1 MSYKLLPKEH
11 PPKNVDV
18 SSPPTR
24 FQQRNVVSLAMMY
37 VVVLLLAL
45 LPIQSWAGSY
55 FGNTSIHSIAW
66 QPTVEKPHMQ
76 INLCIYDATKNSNSF
91 FLHDATEGSNKG
103 PAIYIDGQYIGSPDW
118 ELAWPG
124 NSNTGD
130 DDALENQRGNNGWW
144 GSTYSRTIDGVTY
157 TVRFWDPGKNGNK
170 YYVTMFVFIDN
181 FRVDETHTVKIR
193 GKWKVNNNGSSWQE
207 CSWTSTPITNPFK
220 EETLSTAYTD
230 YSHAVLNGELN
241 SSYANYV
248 SVSGEYPGSYFDGK
262 TQYVAPEDFGGS
274 KLYEKGTT
282 TIDNLPYN
290 LDSSYP
296 DYGPHKV
303 YVQHHIPYAA
313 ADGFPE
319 RRVWSGTTI
328 DLPDYIRAEQITA
341 TPDMWKKQVTL
352 TWKTAREIEEETA
365 KKTGNDDEI
374 YKNESTL
381 GTWSIYRYPKGD
393 PTAKV
398 LVANLP
404 NNTTRKYIADVPE
417 YDTKYVYEIE
427 FRPKNITDAEHIDRL
442 VRSIECSVD
451 RVFNIT
457 NFEVKGDKNS
467 INVSW
472 QAPEFKGSESY
483 IFKVYRTEYGDP
495 TTKYYT
501 DWEEAGSVTVSD
513 KNRTQH
519 TYVDKKS
526 LETCPIYYYKVAIT
540 MLENK
545 TFELPVEQIKGAGL
559 TGQTQITSLSATK
572 GESKFVKVS
581 WNVDQVG
588 ADETYYELMRTVK
601 GKDKWVTLYKTNGTY
616 ANYFYE
622 DNTALPGQYYDYKV
636 VWIVTCGEKEKR
648 QEITDDGFCSAM
660 GTISGRIA
668 YGTGTAVGDA
678 RVTLLRTSDD
688 DSGKSQFY
696 SLRTQG
702 AGDGVFLN
710 LDGSKLTENFV
721 NNPYTVQMLVRP
733 NDDQQGST
741 PTIFD
746 LGGKMKL
753 QLGTYDAAN
762 GFPVVLNYAGTTEN
776 TGLYLPAH
784 AFTSLTLSV
793 DATGKPT
800 VTCVSAID
808 SLTTFTSAGTYEIS
822 FDTLETT
829 GICLGGSYTST
840 SNNAF
845 SGYVD
850 EMRIF
855 SGVALQ
861 KAEILKNYN
870 HSLVGTEDGLFAY
883 WPVDEGIER
892 QTTAYDYSKTSGV
905 SNGNHG
911 RLGPSTTPSNEVLPT
926 EHQFGLFGY
935 TDSQGNY
942 VVRGVPFSGEGTN
955 YMVVPTLGIHEFSPQ
970 YSSRYVSASSL
981 VHSGVDFE
989 DVSSFPVSGYVL
1001 YEGTDYP
1008 VEGCNFYVDGNI
1020 CSKDGEIITSAE
1032 DGSYIISVPIGDHFI
1047 EVKKNGHVF
1056 ASNGRYPADP
1066 NETGERLTFIK
1077 AVKNL
1082 EFVDQTLVNFSGRV
1096 VGGSTEGNKPLGFGQ
1111 SVNNIGIT
1119 ELVLTPNV
1127 DRYRLN
1133 VVKEV
1138 SGTTY
1143 SYETNPNPV
1152 EVRSATSTINSR
1164 SWRGA
1169 NDLSKK
1175 IFICTD
1181 SLTGEFS
1188 AMVPP
1193 LNYKVESM
1201 TVRATGNS
1209 VGDAT
1214 TVDLSNPQ
1222 MEYTDSLATDD
1233 GNIMTYTYNYGMKK
1247 TYHSEPSFVVTQAD
1261 NADGAF
1267 GLSEYQIEDANG
1279 KLDINDIYTVEDDGS
1294 ISYKYGGAVF
1304 ESLGSYVFKIEA
1316 FEEYVNEDVKG
1327 SPVSYHVPL
1336 EGLEVTVSNE
1346 LSSEQSVYTDENTA
1360 GKPAGSLAEMTNNT
1374 ITLDSLGKATYVWK
1388 AGLPNI
1394 TAPYSRTIS
1403 MFYDIE
1409 GRTYNWSG
1417 NGMSGIILGSLPTGS
1432 NFVTSGPDIVDMI
1445 LRDPPGTGSS
1455 AEWTSGTVYSRA
1467 ESTGGVW
1474 SSESELITTTKLGID
1489 CTTVEGF
1496 GVAIINEL
1504 KSTNDLTVGLNE
1516 NIQGEKANTWSKATT
1531 VTRAISTSSAPEYV
1545 GANGDVFVGS
1555 STNLVYGK
1563 ARDVNFRRKGTG
1575 NEVELGLKD
1584 IMTTGLSF
1592 TTAFNYTANYIENV
1606 LIPNLRS
1613 IRNGLLQTVSNI
1625 SGYKNTTGRPVYLTT
1640 LSPDDERFGSDNY
1653 DKSVWGSKA
1662 TPTPM
1667 PEGPSYTMVVPND
1680 KETFADSVAWCN
1692 TQIANWEKY
1701 LAQNEQEKVRAYEDR
1716 QEYLKQN
1723 LSFDSGSS
1731 ITLTEETEE
1740 SYGST
1745 YDISTVLCL
1754 KAGITWGVNWNS
1766 TGVIW
1771 DLHTQTGGG
1780 AHHSSEESQTQLASF
1795 SYTLAEEGDDDALTV
1810 DVYNYGAYSPIFR
1823 TRGGQTSGPYEGE
1836 VKTKYYRP
1844 GTTIMEATMQIE
1856 VPQITVDVPVVSNV
1870 PTGQAANYTLRL
1882 TNASE
1887 IDEDVYYKLLVI
1899 DESNPDGAKITIDGQ
1914 PLTENRIIKIPAGE
1928 TITKALQLTQTN
1940 LGVLEYDNIGIVLA
1954 SQSQYDP
1961 TSTWEQIADTVYISA
1976 QFIPSSSA
1984 VTMKLDH
1991 TTLNTMLGKE
2001 PVLNVSFSQFD
2012 RNYYNL
2018 KAFRLQYC
2026 KQGDLDW
2033 TTFHEYVLSSK
2044 DKTQNNEYLPS
2055 TATVNYR
2062 FPMKEYSDA
2071 VYRFRVLSVAT
2082 YGNEEVYNQSEEIT
2096 VVKDMSRPQPLG
2108 LPQPSDGVLSAGDDI
2123 SILFNED
2130 IQKGMLTNTANF
2142 RVTGVLNGA
2151 TVQHDVALD
2160 MATDE
2165 SSATTEA
2172 DIVLSNRDFSIDAWI
2187 NVGTKG
2193 SIVSH
2198 GNGATRFDIGT
2209 DAQGRLTIG
2218 IGDNTYTSTNAM
2230 PRNKWIYLTLNYK
2243 AGAQPLLNAAYAEDS
2258 KTVTLFND
2266 KAVAAYVGQG
2276 KLQIG
2281 SSDVT
2286 GAIHELTLWDE
2297 AHDLTTAL
2305 LNKSKSKK
2313 PSTPHLIGYW
2323 KMNEGEGTVI
2333 TDYARNRHMKMTA
2346 ESWKLD
2352 NENKAVTLDGTSH
2365 LDIVTT
2371 SISPLTSDNC
2381 AIELW
2386 MRAGK
2391 QDGEAEIFHI
2401 GEIELWLD
2409 AAGNLQLTSLGSD
2422 YAAGQTSLLDNA
2434 WHHIALNILRTGH
2447 VSVYVDGKR
2456 TLSTSASNVGQT
2468 AADRLIIGGRR
2479 KKGTT
2484 TSYTFDRFL
2493 KGSVDDVRLWNA
2505 TLTAD
2510 LLKERRK
2517 ARLTGEED
2525 GLVAYYPFETKRL
2538 NNENQVVT
2546 EGSAKDLVS
2555 NNVAYCESGN
2565 GFKYTDESP
2574 ALRAARTETNVGFS
2588 FTASDDK
2595 VVLNITESA
2604 ADIEGCTLHFT
2615 AKEIL
2620 DLNGNQSL
2628 PVIWTAYVNCN
2639 GLTWDTPNVT
2649 VNKHVG
2655 EAEYVEASFTNN
2667 SGSQQIWTLSGLPTW
2682 LTASVEEGAAEPLTT
2697 TTIRF
2702 DISEGVAIGTY
2713 EETVYLTGNDDISSP
2728 LTIKLVVT
2736 GDVPAWDVN
2745 PADYEETMNLVGTL
2759 SFIGQPTNDTQDMVA
2774 AFIDGECRGVAS
2786 PVYNERY
2793 DNYFIQLDIYGN
2805 DEDAGKSVVF
2815 YAYDNSTGT
2824 KYPQLSTSQVVTFRD
2839 NHVYGTFDAPVALN
2853 AVDLIEQTRD
2863 LVQGWNWISFYV
2875 HADAMNVEQV
2885 FSPVAGNTD
2894 VVKSQSEFGTFENGQ
2909 FYGKTFDVDNRSM
2922 YRVHMTAPQTLNVI
2936 GKRLT
2941 TDQRRIVLQPGWNW
2955 IAYNA
2960 MQTASV
2966 SDALAGMN
2974 PQDGDIIKGQRGFA
2988 MYNGYGWNGSLKALT
3003 PGQGYMIQSAATS
3016 DRTFEYPTAA
3026 ATSRSAVAP
3035 LTTTYES
3042 NVFHP
3047 IDYHQYPGNMCI
3059 VASITWDG
3067 IPAVGSEVAVFD
3079 DTDCRTVEVADEE
3092 GFAYFTVPGEE
3103 KQTLFFKMERD
3114 GVIYVSDVTVNYEE
3128 DALIG
3133 THSSPLVVAFETT
3146 SIDNIYVDGEDCETQ
3161 WFTSDGVCLP
3171 SKPTQLGVYLCRT
3184 FNKKTQTATTRKVVI
3199 RN

>member
-1 MSYKLLPKEH
+1 MKHFFHANACSPP
-11 PPKNVDV
+11 PPK
-18 SSPPTR
+18 PTR
-24 FQQRNVVSLAMMY
+24 AGGACLR
-37 VVVLLLAL
+37 LLLAL
-45 LPIQSWAGSY
+45 LLALVPGMSWAGSY

-193 GKWKVNNNGSSWQE
+193 GKWKINNNGSSWQE
-207 CSWTSTPITNPFK
+207 CSWTSTAISNPFK
-220 EETLSTAYTD
+220 ENTLAVNYTD
-230 YSHAVLNGELN
+230 YNHANLTGSLNGT
-241 SSYANYV
+241 YANNV
-248 SVSGEYPGSYFDGK
+248 SVSRDYLGTYVNGK
-262 TQYVAPEDFGGS
+262 TQYLAPEEFTTSTGAS
-274 KLYEKGTT
+274 KGYEKGTT
-282 TIDNLPYN
+282 KIGDLPFYIN
-290 LDSSYP
+290 SSYP

-319 RRVWSGTTI
+319 RRVWSSTTI
-328 DLPDYIRAEQITA
+328 DIPDFTRAKNITA
-341 TPDMWKKQVTL
+341 TPDKWKKQITL
-352 TWKTAREIEEETA
+352 NWEAESS
-365 KKTGNDDEI
+365 
-374 YKNESTL
+374 KNEFTT
-381 GTWSIYRYPKGD
+381 GTWSIYRYPAD
-393 PTAKV
+393 NPTAKV
-398 LVANLP
+398 LVADKLLY
-404 NNTTRKYIADVPE
+404 TTRKYVADVPD
-417 YDTKYVYEIE
+417 YDTKYVFEIE
-427 FRPKNITDAEHIDRL
+427 FRPKNIPDAERIQRL
-442 VRSIECSVD
+442 VRSDTCSVD
-451 RVFNIT
+451 REFSIKVDSISGGESSIRLSWQTETFNGTLPLTFSILRQST
-457 NFEVKGDKNS
+457 ESDEWEEIGTKSLNNKKEVKFTYTDSKNLSVCDGYCYKIQATLLEGYLATSDTTKFVQLDGQSKVIGVSTSKGDFQGMVKVTWEAKQVDS
-467 INVSW
+467 QPTKYELLRRV
-472 QAPEFKGSESY
+472 KGS
-483 IFKVYRTEYGDP
+483 TA
-495 TTKYYT
+495 
-501 DWEEAGSVTVSD
+501 WA
-513 KNRTQH
+513 
-519 TYVDKKS
+519 S
-526 LETCPIYYYKVAIT
+526 LYKVS
-540 MLENK
+540 
-545 TFELPVEQIKGAGL
+545 G
-559 TGQTQITSLSATK
+559 TS
-572 GESKFVKVS
+572 
-581 WNVDQVG
+581 
-588 ADETYYELMRTVK
+588 TYYS
-601 GKDKWVTLYKTNGTY
+601 
-616 ANYFYE
+616 YE
-622 DNTALPGQYYDYKV
+622 DNTAQPGLYYDYKV
-636 VWIVTCGEKEKR
+636 ISTTACGETET
-648 QEITDDGFCSAM
+648 QLFESDEGFCRST
-660 GTISGRIA
+660 GIVSGRIT
-668 YGTGTAVGDA
+668 YGTGTAVMDA
-678 RVTLLRTSDD
+678 RVSLVKNSENAGDAA
-688 DSGKSQFY
+688 QFY
-696 SLRTQG
+696 AVSTQE
-702 AGDGVFLN
+702 AGDGLFLD
-710 LDGSKLTENFV
+710 LDGKVLNEKFKDKDFS
-721 NNPYTVQMLVRP
+721 VQMFVRP
-733 NDDQQGST
+733 NDQQDGST
-741 PTIFD
+741 PVFFD
-746 LGGKMKL
+746 LGS
-753 QLGTYDAAN
+753 QLSLRLGERTDAGYELLLVQGTN
-762 GFPVVLNYAGTTEN
+762 TES
-776 TGLYLPAH
+776 TGITLPTREY
-784 AFTSLTLSV
+784 TSLTLSV
-793 DATGKPT
+793 SKGSTAQLT
-800 VTCVSAID
+800 AID
-808 SLTTFTSAGTYEIS
+808 KLDSIVVSKEIALS
-822 FDTLETT
+822 PITFDTGAKSGL
-829 GICLGGSYTST
+829 CMGGSYAFNTD
-840 SNNAF
+840 NAF

-850 EMRIF
+850 EMRVF
-855 SGVALQ
+855 CGKALTNV
-861 KAEILKNYN
+861 EILKYYN
-870 HSLVGTEDGLFAY
+870 HMLAGTEDNLFAY
-883 WPVDEGIER
+883 WPVDEGISG
-892 QTTAYDYSKTSGV
+892 QTNAYDYSKTSGV
-905 SNGNHG
+905 ANGNHARFG
-911 RLGPSTTPSNEVLPT
+911 GVKTVVTSAVVPESTQLA
-926 EHQFGLFGY
+926 LFGY
-935 TDSQGNY
+935 TDAQGNF
-942 VVRGVPFSGEGTN
+942 VIRGVPFSGDGTN
-955 YMVVPTLGIHEFSPQ
+955 YMVVPTLGVHEFSPQ

-1008 VEGCNFYVDGNI
+1008 VEGCNFYVDGSI

-1082 EFVDQTLVNFSGRV
+1082 EFVDQTLVSFSGRV

-1111 SVNNIGIT
+1111 SVNNIGVT

-1152 EVRSATSTINSR
+1152 EVRSATGTINSR

-1222 MEYTDSLATDD
+1222 MEYTDSLVTDD

-1279 KLDINDIYTVEDDGS
+1279 KLDIKDIYTVADNGTVN
-1294 ISYKYGGAVF
+1294 YKYGGAIF
-1304 ESLGSYVFKIEA
+1304 ESLNSYTFKIEA
-1316 FEEYVNEDVKG
+1316 YEEYVNHDVKG
-1327 SPVSYHVPL
+1327 SPVTYHVPL
-1336 EGLEVTVSNE
+1336 DGLEVTVSNE
-1346 LSSEQSVYTDENTA
+1346 LSSEQSVYTDGNTA
-1360 GKPAGSLAEMTNNT
+1360 GKPAGSLAEMTDNT
-1374 ITLDSLGKATYVWK
+1374 LTLDSLGKATYVWR

-1403 MFYDIE
+1403 MFYDID
-1409 GRTYNWSG
+1409 GRTYGWSG
-1417 NGMSGIILGSLPTGS
+1417 NGMSGIILGSLSTGS
-1432 NFVTSGPDIVDMI
+1432 NFVTSGPDLVDMI

-1455 AEWTSGTVYSRA
+1455 AEWTSGTIYSETR
-1467 ESTGGVW
+1467 SSGGVW
-1474 SSESELITTTKLGID
+1474 TFDTEEIGTYKIGADLQTVTGVGVSKINSLQMKNDITFGFNEVVEGESAVTWGKTTTI
-1489 CTTVEGF
+1489 
-1496 GVAIINEL
+1496 
-1504 KSTNDLTVGLNE
+1504 
-1516 NIQGEKANTWSKATT
+1516 
-1531 VTRAISTSSAPEYV
+1531 TRAISTSSAPEYV
-1545 GANGDVFVGS
+1545 GANGDVFIGS
-1555 STNLVYGK
+1555 ATNIIIGK
-1563 ARDVNFRRKGTG
+1563 ARDVNFRRKGTS
-1575 NEVELGLKD
+1575 NEVELGLED
-1584 IMTTGLSF
+1584 VMTSGLEFKTS
-1592 TTAFNYTANYIENV
+1592 FNYTASYIENV
-1606 LIPNLRS
+1606 LIPNLLS
-1613 IRNGLLQTVSNI
+1613 IRNGLLQTVDNI
-1625 SGYKNTTGRPVYLTT
+1625 SGYQNTTGRPVYLTT
-1640 LSPDDERFGSDNY
+1640 LSPDDPKFGSDNY
-1653 DKSVWGSKA
+1653 DKTVWSGLA
-1662 TPTPM
+1662 TSGPS

-1680 KETFADSVAWCN
+1680 QETFADSVAWCN

-1701 LAQNEQEKVRAYEDR
+1701 LAQNEQEKVRAYEER
-1716 QEYLKQN
+1716 EEYLKQN
-1723 LSFDSGSS
+1723 ISFDSGSS
-1731 ITLTEETEE
+1731 VTMTEATEETH
-1740 SYGST
+1740 GST
-1745 YDISTVLCL
+1745 YDVTAIVCI
-1754 KAGITWGVNWNS
+1754 KAGITLGRLYNS
-1766 TGVIW
+1766 MGAIY
-1771 DLHTQTGGG
+1771 DFHTRTGGG
-1780 AHHSSEESQTQLASF
+1780 THQSYEGETTQLASF

-1856 VPQITVDVPVVSNV
+1856 VPQITVDVPIVSNV

-1991 TTLNTMLGKE
+1991 TTLNTMLGTE

-2012 RNYYNL
+2012 RNYNNL

-2044 DKTQNNEYLPS
+2044 DKTLNNEYLPS
-2055 TATVNYR
+2055 TATVSYR

-2096 VVKDMSRPQPLG
+2096 VVKDMSRPQALG

-2130 IQKGMLTNTANF
+2130 IQKGMLTNMANF

-2151 TVQHDVALD
+2151 AVMHDVALD

-2165 SSATTEA
+2165 SAAATEA
-2172 DIVLSNRDFSIDAWI
+2172 DIVLNNHDFSIDAWI
-2187 NVGTKG
+2187 YVTSEGT
-2193 SIVSH
+2193 ILSH
-2198 GNGATRFDIGT
+2198 GDGATRLDIGT
-2209 DAQGRLTIG
+2209 DAQGHLTMG
-2218 IGDNTYTSTNAM
+2218 IGSNTYTSKNAM
-2230 PRNKWIYLTLNYK
+2230 PRNKWIYLTTSYK

-2258 KTVTLFND
+2258 KTVTLFD
-2266 KAVAAYVGQG
+2266 DQPAGAYSGQG
-2276 KLQIG
+2276 KIQIG
-2281 SSDVT
+2281 SSAK

-2297 AHDLTTAL
+2297 AHDLTMAL
-2305 LNKSKSKK
+2305 LNKSRSKK

-2323 KMNEGEGTVI
+2323 KMNEGEGTLI
-2333 TDYARNRHMKMTA
+2333 TDYARNRHMKMGA
-2346 ESWKLD
+2346 EAWRLE

-2365 LDIVTT
+2365 LDIVTA
-2371 SISPLTSDNC
+2371 SIPPLASDNC

-2386 MRAGK
+2386 MRAGT
-2391 QDGEAEIFHI
+2391 QTGEAEIFHS
-2401 GEIELWLD
+2401 GEVELWMD
-2409 AAGNLQLTSLGSD
+2409 GAGKLQLTSLGTD
-2422 YAAGQTSLLDNA
+2422 YEAGQASLLDNA

-2447 VSVYVDGKR
+2447 ASVYVDGKR
-2456 TLSTSASNVGQT
+2456 TLSTSAANVGQT
-2468 AADRLIIGGRR
+2468 ASDRLIIGARR
-2479 KKGTT
+2479 TKGTT
-2484 TSYTFDRFL
+2484 GKYTYDRLF
-2493 KGSVDDVRLWNA
+2493 KGSIDDVRLWNA

-2546 EGSAKDLVS
+2546 EGSAKDLRS
-2555 NNVAYCESGN
+2555 NNMATCESGN

-2574 ALRAARTETNVGFS
+2574 ALRAAQTETNVGFS
-2588 FTASDDK
+2588 FTASDNK
-2595 VVLNITESA
+2595 VVINITEPA

-2615 AKEIL
+2615 AKELL

-2628 PVIWTAYVNCN
+2628 PVMWTAYVNCN
-2639 GLTWDTPNVT
+2639 DLAWANPSVS
-2649 VNKHVG
+2649 VSKEVG
-2655 EAEYVEASFTNN
+2655 AKACFEASFTNN
-2667 SGSQQIWTLSGLPTW
+2667 GGTQQVWTLSGIPTW
-2682 LTASVEEGAAEPLTT
+2682 LTASVEDGAAEPLTT
-2697 TTIRF
+2697 TTVRF
-2702 DISEGVAIGTY
+2702 DISEGMAIGTY
-2713 EETVYLTGNDDISSP
+2713 EETVYLTGNDNIPTP
-2728 LTIKLVVT
+2728 LTIRLNVT
-2736 GDVPAWDVN
+2736 GEVPEWEVN
-2745 PADYEETMNLVGTL
+2745 PADFENTMNLVGTL
-2759 SFIGQPTNDTQDMVA
+2759 SIMGQPSDDAEDLVA
-2774 AFIDGECRGVAS
+2774 AFIDGECRGVAH
-2786 PVYNERY
+2786 PVYNTRY
-2793 DNYFIQLDIYGN
+2793 DNYYVQLDIYGN
-2805 DEDAGKSVVF
+2805 DEDAGKTVVF

-2824 KYPQLSTSQVVTFRD
+2824 KYPQLNTSQTITFRD
-2839 NHVYGTFDAPVALN
+2839 NHVYGNFAAPVVLDAT
-2853 AVDLIEQTRD
+2853 DLIEQSNN
-2863 LVQGWNWISFYV
+2863 LVQGWNWISFYA
-2875 HADAMNVEQV
+2875 HADKMGAEDV
-2885 FSPVAGNTD
+2885 FSPVAAQAE
-2894 VVKSQSEFGTFENGQ
+2894 VVKSQTEFGTFENGK
-2909 FYGKTFDVDNRSM
+2909 FFGKAFDTDNRSM
-2922 YRVHMTAPQTLNVI
+2922 YKVRMAAPQTLNVI

-2941 TDQRRIVLQPGWNW
+2941 SEQRTIVLQPGWNW

-2966 SDALAGMN
+2966 GDALAGMN
-2974 PQDGDIIKGQRGFA
+2974 PQDGDVIKGQKGFA
-2988 MYNGYGWNGSLKALT
+2988 LYDGYEWNGSLKALT
-3003 PGQGYMIQSAATS
+3003 PGKGYMIQSAATGK
-3016 DRTFEYPTAA
+3016 RTFEYPTA
-3026 ATSRSAVAP
+3026 TSRYAAAP
-3035 LTTTYES
+3035 MIVDQMPG
-3042 NVFHP
+3042 VFEP
-3047 IDYHQYPGNMCI
+3047 VDYHKYPGNMCI
-3059 VASITWDG
+3059 VAAVTWEG
-3067 IPAVGSEVAVFD
+3067 EPAIGSEVGVFD
-3079 DTDCRTVEVADEE
+3079 NDECRTVEIADGE
-3092 GFAYFTVPGEE
+3092 GFAYFTVPGDET
-3103 KQTLFFKMERD
+3103 QTLFFKMVRD
-3114 GVIYVSDVTVNYEE
+3114 DVEYVSDVTVTYEE

-3133 THSSPLVVAFETT
+3133 THSAPLVVAFDDA
-3146 SIDNIYVDGEDCETQ
+3146 SYIHNIIDDADNCETK
-3161 WFTSDGVCLP
+3161 WFTVGGVGLP
-3171 SKPTQLGVYLCRT
+3171 CKPTDCGVYICRSYD
-3184 FNKKTQTATTRKVVI
+3184 KKAHTVTTRKVVI
-3199 RN
+3199 NK

>member
-1 MSYKLLPKEH
+1 MKHFFHANACSPP
-11 PPKNVDV
+11 PPK
-18 SSPPTR
+18 PIR
-24 FQQRNVVSLAMMY
+24 AGGACLR
-37 VVVLLLAL
+37 LLLAL
-45 LPIQSWAGSY
+45 LLALVPGMSWAGSY

-193 GKWKVNNNGSSWQE
+193 GKWKINNNGSSWQE
-207 CSWTSTPITNPFK
+207 CSWTSTAISNPFK
-220 EETLSTAYTD
+220 ENTLAVNYTD
-230 YSHAVLNGELN
+230 YNHANLTGSLNGT
-241 SSYANYV
+241 YANNV
-248 SVSGEYPGSYFDGK
+248 SVSRDYLGTYVNGK
-262 TQYVAPEDFGGS
+262 TQYLAPEEFTTSTGAS
-274 KLYEKGTT
+274 KGYEKGTT
-282 TIDNLPYN
+282 KIGDLPFYIN
-290 LDSSYP
+290 SSYP

-319 RRVWSGTTI
+319 RRVWSSTTI
-328 DLPDYIRAEQITA
+328 DIPDFTRAKNITA
-341 TPDMWKKQVTL
+341 TPDKWKKQITL
-352 TWKTAREIEEETA
+352 NWEAESS
-365 KKTGNDDEI
+365 
-374 YKNESTL
+374 KNEFTT
-381 GTWSIYRYPKGD
+381 GTWSIYRYPAD
-393 PTAKV
+393 NPTAKV
-398 LVANLP
+398 LVADKLLY
-404 NNTTRKYIADVPE
+404 TTRKYVADVPD
-417 YDTKYVYEIE
+417 YDTKYVFEIE
-427 FRPKNITDAEHIDRL
+427 FRPKNIPDAERIQRL
-442 VRSIECSVD
+442 VRSDTCSVD
-451 RVFNIT
+451 REFSIKVDSISGGESSIRLSWQTETFNGTLPLTFSILRQST
-457 NFEVKGDKNS
+457 ESDEWEEIGTKSLNNKKEVKFTYTDSKNLSACDGYCYKIQATLLEGYLATSDTTKFVQLDGQSKVIGVSTSKGDFQGMVKVTWEAKQVDS
-467 INVSW
+467 QPTKYELLRRV
-472 QAPEFKGSESY
+472 KGS
-483 IFKVYRTEYGDP
+483 TA
-495 TTKYYT
+495 
-501 DWEEAGSVTVSD
+501 WA
-513 KNRTQH
+513 
-519 TYVDKKS
+519 S
-526 LETCPIYYYKVAIT
+526 LYKVS
-540 MLENK
+540 
-545 TFELPVEQIKGAGL
+545 G
-559 TGQTQITSLSATK
+559 TS
-572 GESKFVKVS
+572 
-581 WNVDQVG
+581 
-588 ADETYYELMRTVK
+588 TYYS
-601 GKDKWVTLYKTNGTY
+601 
-616 ANYFYE
+616 YE
-622 DNTALPGQYYDYKV
+622 DNTAQPGLYYDYKV
-636 VWIVTCGEKEKR
+636 ISTTACGETET
-648 QEITDDGFCSAM
+648 QLFESDEGFCRST
-660 GTISGRIA
+660 GIVSGRIT
-668 YGTGTAVGDA
+668 YGTGTAVMDA
-678 RVTLLRTSDD
+678 RVSLVKNSENAGDAA
-688 DSGKSQFY
+688 QFY
-696 SLRTQG
+696 AVSTQE
-702 AGDGVFLN
+702 AGDGLFLD
-710 LDGSKLTENFV
+710 LDGKVLNEKFKDKDFS
-721 NNPYTVQMLVRP
+721 VQMFVRP
-733 NDDQQGST
+733 NATQNASS
-741 PTIFD
+741 PIFFD
-746 LGGKMKL
+746 LGN
-753 QLGTYDAAN
+753 QLSLSLGNYNKDAVGYELLLTQGEKSEA
-762 GFPVVLNYAGTTEN
+762 
-776 TGLYLPAH
+776 TGIILPTRDY
-784 AFTSLTLSV
+784 TSLTLSV
-793 DATGKPT
+793 SKENKAVITAIDKLDSIVVSKEIALSPISFADT
-800 VTCVSAID
+800 VTS
-808 SLTTFTSAGTYEIS
+808 GIS
-822 FDTLETT
+822 M
-829 GICLGGSYTST
+829 GGSYVGGSYAL
-840 SNNAF
+840 NLNKAF
-845 SGYVD
+845 SGYID
-850 EMRIF
+850 EMRVF
-855 SGVALQ
+855 SGKALT
-861 KAEILKNYN
+861 KTEILKNYN
-870 HSLVGTEDGLFAY
+870 HMLAGTEDGLFAY
-883 WPVDEGIER
+883 WPVDEGISG
-892 QTTAYDYSKTSGV
+892 QTYAYDYSKTSGV
-905 SNGNHG
+905 ANGNHARFG
-911 RLGPSTTPSNEVLPT
+911 GVKTVVTSAVVPESTQLA
-926 EHQFGLFGY
+926 LFGY
-935 TDSQGNY
+935 TDAQGNF
-942 VVRGVPFSGEGTN
+942 VIRGVPFSGDGTN
-955 YMVVPTLGIHEFSPQ
+955 YMVVPTLGVHEFSPQ

-1008 VEGCNFYVDGNI
+1008 VEGCNFYVDGSI

-1082 EFVDQTLVNFSGRV
+1082 EFVDQTLVSFSGRV

-1111 SVNNIGIT
+1111 SVNNIGVT

-1152 EVRSATSTINSR
+1152 EVRSATGTINSR

-1222 MEYTDSLATDD
+1222 MEYTDSLVTDD

-1279 KLDINDIYTVEDDGS
+1279 KLDIKDIYTVADNGTVN
-1294 ISYKYGGAVF
+1294 YKYGGAIF
-1304 ESLGSYVFKIEA
+1304 ESLNSYTFKIEA
-1316 FEEYVNEDVKG
+1316 YEEYVNHDVKG
-1327 SPVSYHVPL
+1327 SPVTYHVPL
-1336 EGLEVTVSNE
+1336 DGLEVTVSNE
-1346 LSSEQSVYTDENTA
+1346 LSSEQSVYTDGNTA
-1360 GKPAGSLAEMTNNT
+1360 GKPAGSLAEMTDNT
-1374 ITLDSLGKATYVWK
+1374 LTLDSLGKATYVWR

-1403 MFYDIE
+1403 MFYDID
-1409 GRTYNWSG
+1409 GRTYGWSG
-1417 NGMSGIILGSLPTGS
+1417 NGMSGIILGSLSTGS
-1432 NFVTSGPDIVDMI
+1432 NFVTSGPDLVDMI

-1455 AEWTSGTVYSRA
+1455 AEWTSGTIYSETR
-1467 ESTGGVW
+1467 SSGGVW
-1474 SSESELITTTKLGID
+1474 TFDTEEIGTYKIGADLQTVTGVGVSKINSLQMKNDITFGFNEVVEGESAVTWGKTTTI
-1489 CTTVEGF
+1489 
-1496 GVAIINEL
+1496 
-1504 KSTNDLTVGLNE
+1504 
-1516 NIQGEKANTWSKATT
+1516 
-1531 VTRAISTSSAPEYV
+1531 TRAISTSSAPEYV
-1545 GANGDVFVGS
+1545 GANGDVFIGS
-1555 STNLVYGK
+1555 ATNIIIGK
-1563 ARDVNFRRKGTG
+1563 ARDVNFRRKGTS
-1575 NEVELGLKD
+1575 NEVELGLED
-1584 IMTTGLSF
+1584 VMTSGLEFKTS
-1592 TTAFNYTANYIENV
+1592 FNYTASYIENV
-1606 LIPNLRS
+1606 LIPNLLS
-1613 IRNGLLQTVSNI
+1613 IRNGLLQTVDNI
-1625 SGYKNTTGRPVYLTT
+1625 SGYQNTTGRPVYLTT
-1640 LSPDDERFGSDNY
+1640 LSPDDPKFGSDNY
-1653 DKSVWGSKA
+1653 DKTVWSGLA
-1662 TPTPM
+1662 TSGPS

-1680 KETFADSVAWCN
+1680 QETFADSVAWCN

-1701 LAQNEQEKVRAYEDR
+1701 LAQNEQEKVRAYEER
-1716 QEYLKQN
+1716 EEYLKQN
-1723 LSFDSGSS
+1723 ISFDSGSS
-1731 ITLTEETEE
+1731 VTMTEATEETH
-1740 SYGST
+1740 GST
-1745 YDISTVLCL
+1745 YDVTAIVCI
-1754 KAGITWGVNWNS
+1754 KAGITLGRLYNS
-1766 TGVIW
+1766 MGAIY
-1771 DLHTQTGGG
+1771 DFHTRTGGG
-1780 AHHSSEESQTQLASF
+1780 THQSYEGETTQLASF

-1991 TTLNTMLGKE
+1991 TTLNTMLGTE

-2012 RNYYNL
+2012 RNYNNL

-2044 DKTQNNEYLPS
+2044 DKTLNNEYLPS
-2055 TATVNYR
+2055 TATVSYR

-2130 IQKGMLTNTANF
+2130 IQKGMLTNMANF

-2151 TVQHDVALD
+2151 AVMHDVALD

-2165 SSATTEA
+2165 STAATEA
-2172 DIVLSNRDFSIDAWI
+2172 DIVLNNHDFSIDAWI
-2187 NVGTKG
+2187 YVTSEGT
-2193 SIVSH
+2193 ILSH
-2198 GNGATRFDIGT
+2198 GDGATKLDIGT
-2209 DAQGRLTIG
+2209 DAQGHLTMG
-2218 IGDNTYTSTNAM
+2218 IGSNTYTSKNAM
-2230 PRNKWIYLTLNYK
+2230 PRNKWIYLTTSYK

-2258 KTVTLFND
+2258 KTVTLFD
-2266 KAVAAYVGQG
+2266 DQPAGAYSGQG
-2276 KLQIG
+2276 KIQIG
-2281 SSDVT
+2281 SSAK

-2297 AHDLTTAL
+2297 AHDLTMAL
-2305 LNKSKSKK
+2305 LNKSRSKK

-2323 KMNEGEGTVI
+2323 KMNEGEGTLI
-2333 TDYARNRHMKMTA
+2333 TDYARNRHMKMGA
-2346 ESWKLD
+2346 EAWRLE

-2365 LDIVTT
+2365 LDIVTA
-2371 SISPLTSDNC
+2371 SIPPLASDNC

-2386 MRAGK
+2386 MRAGT
-2391 QDGEAEIFHI
+2391 QTGEAEIFHS
-2401 GEIELWLD
+2401 GEVELWMD
-2409 AAGNLQLTSLGSD
+2409 GAGKLQLTSLGTD
-2422 YAAGQTSLLDNA
+2422 YEAGQASLLDNA

-2456 TLSTSASNVGQT
+2456 TLSTSAANVGQT
-2468 AADRLIIGGRR
+2468 ASDRLIIGARR
-2479 KKGTT
+2479 TKGTT
-2484 TSYTFDRFL
+2484 GKYTYDRLF
-2493 KGSVDDVRLWNA
+2493 KGSIDDVRLWNA

-2546 EGSAKDLVS
+2546 EGSAKDLRS
-2555 NNVAYCESGN
+2555 NNMATCESGN

-2574 ALRAARTETNVGFS
+2574 ALRAAQTETNVGFS
-2588 FTASDDK
+2588 FTASDNK
-2595 VVLNITESA
+2595 VVINITEPA

-2615 AKEIL
+2615 AKELL

-2628 PVIWTAYVNCN
+2628 PVMWTAYVNCN
-2639 GLTWDTPNVT
+2639 DLAWDNPSVS
-2649 VNKHVG
+2649 VSKEVG
-2655 EAEYVEASFTNN
+2655 AKACFEASFTNN
-2667 SGSQQIWTLSGLPTW
+2667 GGTQQVWTLSGIPTW
-2682 LTASVEEGAAEPLTT
+2682 LTASVEDGAAEPLTT
-2697 TTIRF
+2697 TTVRF
-2702 DISEGVAIGTY
+2702 DISEGMAIGTY
-2713 EETVYLTGNDDISSP
+2713 EETVYLTGNDNIPTP
-2728 LTIKLVVT
+2728 LTIRLNVT
-2736 GDVPAWDVN
+2736 GEVPEWEVN
-2745 PADYEETMNLVGTL
+2745 PADFENTMNLVGTL
-2759 SFIGQPTNDTQDMVA
+2759 SIMGQPSDDAEDLVA
-2774 AFIDGECRGVAS
+2774 AFIDGECRGVAH
-2786 PVYNERY
+2786 PVYNTRY
-2793 DNYFIQLDIYGN
+2793 DNYFVQLDIYGN
-2805 DEDAGKSVVF
+2805 DEDAGKTVVF

-2824 KYPQLSTSQVVTFRD
+2824 KYPQLNTSQTITFRD
-2839 NHVYGTFDAPVALN
+2839 NHVYGNFAAPVVLDAT
-2853 AVDLIEQTRD
+2853 DLIEQSNN
-2863 LVQGWNWISFYV
+2863 LVQGWNWISFYA
-2875 HADAMNVEQV
+2875 HADKMGAEDV
-2885 FSPVAGNTD
+2885 FSPVAAQAE
-2894 VVKSQSEFGTFENGQ
+2894 VVKSQTEFGTFENGK
-2909 FYGKTFDVDNRSM
+2909 FFGKAFDTDNRSM
-2922 YRVHMTAPQTLNVI
+2922 YKVRMAAPQTLNVI

-2941 TDQRRIVLQPGWNW
+2941 SEQRTIVLQPGWNW

-2966 SDALAGMN
+2966 GDALAGMN
-2974 PQDGDIIKGQRGFA
+2974 PQDGDVIKGQKGFA
-2988 MYNGYGWNGSLKALT
+2988 LYDGYEWNGSLKALT
-3003 PGQGYMIQSAATS
+3003 PGKGYMIQSAATGK
-3016 DRTFEYPTAA
+3016 RTFEYST
-3026 ATSRSAVAP
+3026 ATSRYAAAP
-3035 LTTTYES
+3035 MIVDQMPG
-3042 NVFHP
+3042 VFEP
-3047 IDYHQYPGNMCI
+3047 VDYHKYPGNMCI
-3059 VASITWDG
+3059 VAVVTWEG
-3067 IPAVGSEVAVFD
+3067 EPAIGSEVGVFD
-3079 DTDCRTVEVADEE
+3079 NDECRTVEIADGE
-3092 GFAYFTVPGEE
+3092 GFAYFTVPGDET
-3103 KQTLFFKMERD
+3103 QTLFFKMVRD
-3114 GVIYVSDVTVNYEE
+3114 DVEYVSDVTVTYEE

-3133 THSSPLVVAFETT
+3133 THSAPLVVAFDDT
-3146 SIDNIYVDGEDCETQ
+3146 SYIYNIIDDADNCETQ
-3161 WFTSDGVCLP
+3161 WFTVGGVGLP
-3171 SKPTQLGVYLCRT
+3171 CKPTDCGVYICRSYD
-3184 FNKKTQTATTRKVVI
+3184 KKAHTVTTRKVVI
-3199 RN
+3199 NK

>member
-1 MSYKLLPKEH
+1 MKHFFHANACSPP
-11 PPKNVDV
+11 PPK
-18 SSPPTR
+18 PTR
-24 FQQRNVVSLAMMY
+24 AGGACLR
-37 VVVLLLAL
+37 LLLAL
-45 LPIQSWAGSY
+45 LLALVPGMSWAGSY

-193 GKWKVNNNGSSWQE
+193 GKWKINNNGSSWQE
-207 CSWTSTPITNPFK
+207 CSWTSTAISNPFK
-220 EETLSTAYTD
+220 ENTLAVNYTD
-230 YSHAVLNGELN
+230 YNHANLTGSLNGT
-241 SSYANYV
+241 YANNV
-248 SVSGEYPGSYFDGK
+248 SVSRDYLGTYVNGK
-262 TQYVAPEDFGGS
+262 TQYLAPEEFTTSTGAS
-274 KLYEKGTT
+274 KGYEKGTT
-282 TIDNLPYN
+282 KIGDLPFYIN
-290 LDSSYP
+290 SSYP

-319 RRVWSGTTI
+319 RRVWSSTTI
-328 DLPDYIRAEQITA
+328 DIPDFTRAKNITA
-341 TPDMWKKQVTL
+341 TPDKWKKQITL
-352 TWKTAREIEEETA
+352 NWEAESS
-365 KKTGNDDEI
+365 
-374 YKNESTL
+374 KNEFTT
-381 GTWSIYRYPKGD
+381 GTWSIYRYPAD
-393 PTAKV
+393 NPTAKV
-398 LVANLP
+398 LVADKLLY
-404 NNTTRKYIADVPE
+404 TTRKYVADVPD
-417 YDTKYVYEIE
+417 YDTKYVFEIE
-427 FRPKNITDAEHIDRL
+427 FRPKNIPDAERIQRL
-442 VRSIECSVD
+442 VRSDTCSVD
-451 RVFNIT
+451 REFSIKVDSISGGESSIRLSWQTETFNGTLPLTFSILRQST
-457 NFEVKGDKNS
+457 ESDEWEEIGTKSLNNKKEVKFTYTDSKNLSVCDGYCYKIQATLLEGYLATSDTTKFVQLDGQSKVIGVSTSKGDFQGMVKVTWEAKQVDS
-467 INVSW
+467 QPTKYELLRRV
-472 QAPEFKGSESY
+472 KGS
-483 IFKVYRTEYGDP
+483 TA
-495 TTKYYT
+495 
-501 DWEEAGSVTVSD
+501 WA
-513 KNRTQH
+513 
-519 TYVDKKS
+519 S
-526 LETCPIYYYKVAIT
+526 LYKVS
-540 MLENK
+540 
-545 TFELPVEQIKGAGL
+545 G
-559 TGQTQITSLSATK
+559 TS
-572 GESKFVKVS
+572 
-581 WNVDQVG
+581 
-588 ADETYYELMRTVK
+588 TYYS
-601 GKDKWVTLYKTNGTY
+601 
-616 ANYFYE
+616 YE
-622 DNTALPGQYYDYKV
+622 DNTAQPGLYYDYKV
-636 VWIVTCGEKEKR
+636 ISTTACGETET
-648 QEITDDGFCSAM
+648 QLFESDEGFCRST
-660 GTISGRIA
+660 GIVSGRIT
-668 YGTGTAVGDA
+668 YGTGTAVMDA
-678 RVTLLRTSDD
+678 RVSLVKNSENAGDAA
-688 DSGKSQFY
+688 QFY
-696 SLRTQG
+696 AVSTQE
-702 AGDGVFLN
+702 AGDGLFLD
-710 LDGSKLTENFV
+710 LDGKVLNEKFKDKDFS
-721 NNPYTVQMLVRP
+721 VQMFVRP
-733 NDDQQGST
+733 NDQQDGST
-741 PTIFD
+741 PVFFD
-746 LGGKMKL
+746 LGS
-753 QLGTYDAAN
+753 QLSLRLGERTDAGYELLLVQGTN
-762 GFPVVLNYAGTTEN
+762 TES
-776 TGLYLPAH
+776 TGITLPTREY
-784 AFTSLTLSV
+784 TSLTLSV
-793 DATGKPT
+793 SKGSTAQLT
-800 VTCVSAID
+800 AID
-808 SLTTFTSAGTYEIS
+808 KLDSIVVSKEIALS
-822 FDTLETT
+822 PITFDTGAKSGL
-829 GICLGGSYTST
+829 CMGGSYAFNTD
-840 SNNAF
+840 NAF

-850 EMRIF
+850 EMRVF
-855 SGVALQ
+855 CGKALTNV
-861 KAEILKNYN
+861 EILKYYN
-870 HSLVGTEDGLFAY
+870 HMLAGTEDNLFAY
-883 WPVDEGIER
+883 WPVDEGISG
-892 QTTAYDYSKTSGV
+892 QTNAYDYSKTSGV
-905 SNGNHG
+905 ANGNHARFG
-911 RLGPSTTPSNEVLPT
+911 GVKTVVTSAVVPESTQLA
-926 EHQFGLFGY
+926 LFGY
-935 TDSQGNY
+935 TDAQGNF
-942 VVRGVPFSGEGTN
+942 VIRGVPFSGDGTN
-955 YMVVPTLGIHEFSPQ
+955 YMVVPTLGVHEFSPQ

-1008 VEGCNFYVDGNI
+1008 VEGCNFYVDGSI

-1082 EFVDQTLVNFSGRV
+1082 EFVDQTLVSFSGRV

-1111 SVNNIGIT
+1111 SVNNIGVT

-1152 EVRSATSTINSR
+1152 EVRSATGTINSR

-1222 MEYTDSLATDD
+1222 MEYTDSLVTDD

-1279 KLDINDIYTVEDDGS
+1279 KLDIKDIYTVADNGTVN
-1294 ISYKYGGAVF
+1294 YKYGGAIF
-1304 ESLGSYVFKIEA
+1304 ESLNSYTFKIEA
-1316 FEEYVNEDVKG
+1316 YEEYVNHDVKG
-1327 SPVSYHVPL
+1327 SPVTYHVPL
-1336 EGLEVTVSNE
+1336 DGLEVTVSNE
-1346 LSSEQSVYTDENTA
+1346 LSSEQSVYTDGNTA
-1360 GKPAGSLAEMTNNT
+1360 GKPAGSLAEMTDNT
-1374 ITLDSLGKATYVWK
+1374 LTLDSLGKATYVWR

-1403 MFYDIE
+1403 MFYDID
-1409 GRTYNWSG
+1409 GRTYGWSG
-1417 NGMSGIILGSLPTGS
+1417 NGMSGIILGSLSTGS
-1432 NFVTSGPDIVDMI
+1432 NFVTSGPDLVDMI

-1455 AEWTSGTVYSRA
+1455 AEWTSGTIYSETR
-1467 ESTGGVW
+1467 SSGGVW
-1474 SSESELITTTKLGID
+1474 TFDTEEIGTYKIGADLQTVTGVGVSKINSLQMKNDITFGFNEVVEGESAVTWGKTTTI
-1489 CTTVEGF
+1489 
-1496 GVAIINEL
+1496 
-1504 KSTNDLTVGLNE
+1504 
-1516 NIQGEKANTWSKATT
+1516 
-1531 VTRAISTSSAPEYV
+1531 TRAISTSSAPEYV
-1545 GANGDVFVGS
+1545 GANGDVFIGS
-1555 STNLVYGK
+1555 ATNIIIGK
-1563 ARDVNFRRKGTG
+1563 ARDVNFRRKGTS
-1575 NEVELGLKD
+1575 NEVELGLED
-1584 IMTTGLSF
+1584 VMTSGLEFKTS
-1592 TTAFNYTANYIENV
+1592 FNYTASYIENV
-1606 LIPNLRS
+1606 LIPNLLS
-1613 IRNGLLQTVSNI
+1613 IRNGLLQTVDNI
-1625 SGYKNTTGRPVYLTT
+1625 SGYQNTTGRPVYLTT
-1640 LSPDDERFGSDNY
+1640 LSPDDPKFGSDNY
-1653 DKSVWGSKA
+1653 DKTVWSGLA
-1662 TPTPM
+1662 TSGPS

-1680 KETFADSVAWCN
+1680 QETFADSVAWCN

-1701 LAQNEQEKVRAYEDR
+1701 LAQNEQEKVRAYEER
-1716 QEYLKQN
+1716 EEYLKQN
-1723 LSFDSGSS
+1723 ISFDSGSS
-1731 ITLTEETEE
+1731 VTMTEATEETH
-1740 SYGST
+1740 GST
-1745 YDISTVLCL
+1745 YDVTAIVCI
-1754 KAGITWGVNWNS
+1754 KAGITLGRLYNS
-1766 TGVIW
+1766 MGAIY
-1771 DLHTQTGGG
+1771 DFHTRTGGG
-1780 AHHSSEESQTQLASF
+1780 THQSYEGETTQLASF

-1856 VPQITVDVPVVSNV
+1856 VPQITVDVPIVSNV

-1991 TTLNTMLGKE
+1991 TTLNTMLGTE

-2012 RNYYNL
+2012 RNYNNL

-2044 DKTQNNEYLPS
+2044 DKTLNNEYLPS
-2055 TATVNYR
+2055 TATVSYR

-2130 IQKGMLTNTANF
+2130 IQKGMLTNMANF

-2151 TVQHDVALD
+2151 AVMHDVALD

-2165 SSATTEA
+2165 SAAATEA
-2172 DIVLSNRDFSIDAWI
+2172 DIVLNNHDFSIDAWI
-2187 NVGTKG
+2187 YVTSEGT
-2193 SIVSH
+2193 ILSH
-2198 GNGATRFDIGT
+2198 GDGATKLDIGT
-2209 DAQGRLTIG
+2209 DAQGHLTMG
-2218 IGDNTYTSTNAM
+2218 IGSNTYTSKNAM
-2230 PRNKWIYLTLNYK
+2230 PRNKWIYLTTSYK

-2258 KTVTLFND
+2258 KTVTLFD
-2266 KAVAAYVGQG
+2266 DQPAGAYSGQG
-2276 KLQIG
+2276 KIQIG
-2281 SSDVT
+2281 SSAK

-2297 AHDLTTAL
+2297 AHDLTMAL
-2305 LNKSKSKK
+2305 LNKSRSKK

-2323 KMNEGEGTVI
+2323 KMNEGEGTLI
-2333 TDYARNRHMKMTA
+2333 TDYARNRHMKMGA
-2346 ESWKLD
+2346 EAWRLE

-2365 LDIVTT
+2365 LDIVTA
-2371 SISPLTSDNC
+2371 SIPPLASDNC

-2386 MRAGK
+2386 MRAGT
-2391 QDGEAEIFHI
+2391 QTGEAEIFHS
-2401 GEIELWLD
+2401 GEVELWMD
-2409 AAGNLQLTSLGSD
+2409 GAGKLQLTSLGTD
-2422 YAAGQTSLLDNA
+2422 YEAGQASLLDNA

-2456 TLSTSASNVGQT
+2456 TLSTSAANVGQT
-2468 AADRLIIGGRR
+2468 ASDRLIIGARR
-2479 KKGTT
+2479 TKGTT
-2484 TSYTFDRFL
+2484 GKYTYDRLF
-2493 KGSVDDVRLWNA
+2493 KGSIDDVRLWNA

-2546 EGSAKDLVS
+2546 EGSAKDLRS
-2555 NNVAYCESGN
+2555 NNMATCESGN

-2574 ALRAARTETNVGFS
+2574 ALRAAQTETNVGFS
-2588 FTASDDK
+2588 FTASDNK
-2595 VVLNITESA
+2595 VVINITEPA

-2615 AKEIL
+2615 AKELL

-2628 PVIWTAYVNCN
+2628 PVMWTAYVNCN
-2639 GLTWDTPNVT
+2639 DLAWDNPSVS
-2649 VNKHVG
+2649 VSKEVG
-2655 EAEYVEASFTNN
+2655 AKGYFEASFTNN
-2667 SGSQQIWTLSGLPTW
+2667 GGTQQVWTLSGIPTW
-2682 LTASVEEGAAEPLTT
+2682 LTASVEDGAAEPLTT
-2697 TTIRF
+2697 TTVRF
-2702 DISEGVAIGTY
+2702 DISEGMAIGTY
-2713 EETVYLTGNDDISSP
+2713 EETVYLTGNDNIPTP
-2728 LTIKLVVT
+2728 LTIRLNVT
-2736 GDVPAWDVN
+2736 GEVPEWEVN
-2745 PADYEETMNLVGTL
+2745 PADFENTMNLVGTL
-2759 SFIGQPTNDTQDMVA
+2759 SIMGQPSDDAEDLVA
-2774 AFIDGECRGVAS
+2774 AFIDGECRGVAH
-2786 PVYNERY
+2786 PVYNTRY
-2793 DNYFIQLDIYGN
+2793 DNYFVQLDIYGN
-2805 DEDAGKSVVF
+2805 DEDAGKTVVF

-2824 KYPQLSTSQVVTFRD
+2824 KYPQLNTSQTITFRD
-2839 NHVYGTFDAPVALN
+2839 NHVYGNFAAPVVLDAT
-2853 AVDLIEQTRD
+2853 DLIEQSNN
-2863 LVQGWNWISFYV
+2863 LVQGWNWISFYA
-2875 HADAMNVEQV
+2875 HADKMGAEDV
-2885 FSPVAGNTD
+2885 FSPVAAQAE
-2894 VVKSQSEFGTFENGQ
+2894 VVKSQTEFGTFENGK
-2909 FYGKTFDVDNRSM
+2909 FFGKAFDTDNRSM
-2922 YRVHMTAPQTLNVI
+2922 YKVRMAAPQTLNVI

-2941 TDQRRIVLQPGWNW
+2941 SEQRTIVLQPGWNW

-2966 SDALAGMN
+2966 GDALAGMN
-2974 PQDGDIIKGQRGFA
+2974 PQDGDVIKGQKGFA
-2988 MYNGYGWNGSLKALT
+2988 LYDGYEWNGSLKALT
-3003 PGQGYMIQSAATS
+3003 PGKGYMIQSAATGK
-3016 DRTFEYPTAA
+3016 RTFEYST
-3026 ATSRSAVAP
+3026 ATSRYAAAP
-3035 LTTTYES
+3035 MIVDQMPG
-3042 NVFHP
+3042 VFEP
-3047 IDYHQYPGNMCI
+3047 VDYHKYPGNMCI
-3059 VASITWDG
+3059 VAAVTWEG
-3067 IPAVGSEVAVFD
+3067 EPAIGSEVGVFD
-3079 DTDCRTVEVADEE
+3079 NDECRTVEIADGE
-3092 GFAYFTVPGEE
+3092 GFAYFTVPGDET
-3103 KQTLFFKMERD
+3103 QTLFFKMVRD
-3114 GVIYVSDVTVNYEE
+3114 DVEYVSDVTVTYEE

-3133 THSSPLVVAFETT
+3133 THSAPLVVAFDDT
-3146 SIDNIYVDGEDCETQ
+3146 SYIYNIIDDADNCETQ
-3161 WFTSDGVCLP
+3161 WFTVGGVGLP
-3171 SKPTQLGVYLCRT
+3171 CKPTDCGVYICRSYD
-3184 FNKKTQTATTRKVVI
+3184 KKAHTVTTRKVVI
-3199 RN
+3199 NK

>member
-1 MSYKLLPKEH
+1 MKHFFHANACSPP
-11 PPKNVDV
+11 PPK
-18 SSPPTR
+18 PIR
-24 FQQRNVVSLAMMY
+24 AGGACLR
-37 VVVLLLAL
+37 LLLAL
-45 LPIQSWAGSY
+45 LLALVPGMSWAGSY

-193 GKWKVNNNGSSWQE
+193 GKWKINNNGSSWQE
-207 CSWTSTPITNPFK
+207 CSWTSTAISNPFK
-220 EETLSTAYTD
+220 ENTLAVNYTD
-230 YSHAVLNGELN
+230 YNHANLTGSLNGT
-241 SSYANYV
+241 YANNV
-248 SVSGEYPGSYFDGK
+248 SVSRDYLGTYVNGK
-262 TQYVAPEDFGGS
+262 TQYLAPEEFTTSTGAS
-274 KLYEKGTT
+274 KGYEKGTT
-282 TIDNLPYN
+282 KIGDLPFYIN
-290 LDSSYP
+290 SSYP

-319 RRVWSGTTI
+319 RRVWSSTTI
-328 DLPDYIRAEQITA
+328 DIPDFTRAKNITA
-341 TPDMWKKQVTL
+341 TPDKWKKQITL
-352 TWKTAREIEEETA
+352 NWEAESS
-365 KKTGNDDEI
+365 
-374 YKNESTL
+374 KNEFTT
-381 GTWSIYRYPKGD
+381 GTWSIYRYPAD
-393 PTAKV
+393 NPTAKV
-398 LVANLP
+398 LVADKLLY
-404 NNTTRKYIADVPE
+404 TTRKYVADVPD
-417 YDTKYVYEIE
+417 YDTKYVFEIE
-427 FRPKNITDAEHIDRL
+427 FRPKNIPDAERIQRL
-442 VRSIECSVD
+442 VRSDTCSVD
-451 RVFNIT
+451 REFSIKVDSISGGESSIRLSWQTETFNGTLPLTFSILRQST
-457 NFEVKGDKNS
+457 ESDEWEEIGTKSLNNKKEVKFTYTDSKNLSVCDGYCYKIQATLLEGYLATSDTTKFVQLDGQSKVIGVSTSKGDFQGMVKVTWEAKQVDS
-467 INVSW
+467 QPTKYELLRRV
-472 QAPEFKGSESY
+472 KGS
-483 IFKVYRTEYGDP
+483 TA
-495 TTKYYT
+495 
-501 DWEEAGSVTVSD
+501 WA
-513 KNRTQH
+513 
-519 TYVDKKS
+519 S
-526 LETCPIYYYKVAIT
+526 LYKVS
-540 MLENK
+540 
-545 TFELPVEQIKGAGL
+545 G
-559 TGQTQITSLSATK
+559 TS
-572 GESKFVKVS
+572 
-581 WNVDQVG
+581 
-588 ADETYYELMRTVK
+588 TYYS
-601 GKDKWVTLYKTNGTY
+601 
-616 ANYFYE
+616 YE
-622 DNTALPGQYYDYKV
+622 DNTAQPGLYYDYKV
-636 VWIVTCGEKEKR
+636 ISTTACGETET
-648 QEITDDGFCSAM
+648 QLFESDEGFCRST
-660 GTISGRIA
+660 GIVSGRIT
-668 YGTGTAVGDA
+668 YGTGTAVMDA
-678 RVTLLRTSDD
+678 RVSLVKNSENAGDAA
-688 DSGKSQFY
+688 QFY
-696 SLRTQG
+696 AVSTQE
-702 AGDGVFLN
+702 AGDGLFLD
-710 LDGSKLTENFV
+710 LDGKVLNEKFKDKDFS
-721 NNPYTVQMLVRP
+721 VQMFVRP
-733 NDDQQGST
+733 NATQNASS
-741 PTIFD
+741 PIFFD
-746 LGGKMKL
+746 LGN
-753 QLGTYDAAN
+753 QLSLSLGNYNKDAVGYELLLTQGEKSEA
-762 GFPVVLNYAGTTEN
+762 
-776 TGLYLPAH
+776 TGIILPTRDY
-784 AFTSLTLSV
+784 TSLTLSV
-793 DATGKPT
+793 SKENKAVITAIDKLDSIVVSKEIALSPISFADT
-800 VTCVSAID
+800 VTS
-808 SLTTFTSAGTYEIS
+808 GIS
-822 FDTLETT
+822 M
-829 GICLGGSYTST
+829 GGSYVGGSYAL
-840 SNNAF
+840 NLNKAF
-845 SGYVD
+845 SGYID
-850 EMRIF
+850 EMRVF
-855 SGVALQ
+855 SGKALT
-861 KAEILKNYN
+861 KTEILKNYN
-870 HSLVGTEDGLFAY
+870 HMLAGTEDGLFAY
-883 WPVDEGIER
+883 WPVDEGISG
-892 QTTAYDYSKTSGV
+892 QTYAYDYSKTSGV
-905 SNGNHG
+905 ANGNHARFG
-911 RLGPSTTPSNEVLPT
+911 GVKTVVTSAVVPESTQLA
-926 EHQFGLFGY
+926 LFGY
-935 TDSQGNY
+935 TDAQGNF
-942 VVRGVPFSGEGTN
+942 VIRGVPFSGDGTN
-955 YMVVPTLGIHEFSPQ
+955 YMVVPTLGVHEFSPQ

-1008 VEGCNFYVDGNI
+1008 VEGCNFYVDGSI

-1082 EFVDQTLVNFSGRV
+1082 EFVDQTLVSFSGRV

-1111 SVNNIGIT
+1111 SVNNIGVT

-1152 EVRSATSTINSR
+1152 EVRSATGTINSR

-1222 MEYTDSLATDD
+1222 MEYTDSLVTDD

-1279 KLDINDIYTVEDDGS
+1279 KLDIKDIYTVADNGTVN
-1294 ISYKYGGAVF
+1294 YKYGGAIF
-1304 ESLGSYVFKIEA
+1304 ESLNSYTFKIEA
-1316 FEEYVNEDVKG
+1316 YEEYVNHDVKG
-1327 SPVSYHVPL
+1327 SPVTYHVPL
-1336 EGLEVTVSNE
+1336 DGLEVTVSNE
-1346 LSSEQSVYTDENTA
+1346 LSSEQSVYTDGNTA
-1360 GKPAGSLAEMTNNT
+1360 GKPAGSLAEMTDNT
-1374 ITLDSLGKATYVWK
+1374 LTLDSLGKATYVWR

-1403 MFYDIE
+1403 MFYDID
-1409 GRTYNWSG
+1409 GRTYGWSG
-1417 NGMSGIILGSLPTGS
+1417 NGMSGIILGSLSTGS
-1432 NFVTSGPDIVDMI
+1432 NFVTSGPDLVDMI

-1455 AEWTSGTVYSRA
+1455 AEWTSGTIYSETR
-1467 ESTGGVW
+1467 SSGGVW
-1474 SSESELITTTKLGID
+1474 TFDTEEIGTYKIGADLQTVTGVGVSKINSLQMKNDITFGFNEVVEGESAVTWGKTTTI
-1489 CTTVEGF
+1489 
-1496 GVAIINEL
+1496 
-1504 KSTNDLTVGLNE
+1504 
-1516 NIQGEKANTWSKATT
+1516 
-1531 VTRAISTSSAPEYV
+1531 TRAISTSSAPEYV
-1545 GANGDVFVGS
+1545 GANGDVFIGS
-1555 STNLVYGK
+1555 ATNIIIGK
-1563 ARDVNFRRKGTG
+1563 ARDVNFRRKGTS
-1575 NEVELGLKD
+1575 NEVELGLED
-1584 IMTTGLSF
+1584 VMTSGLEFKTS
-1592 TTAFNYTANYIENV
+1592 FNYTASYIENV
-1606 LIPNLRS
+1606 LIPNLLS
-1613 IRNGLLQTVSNI
+1613 IRNGLLQTVDNI
-1625 SGYKNTTGRPVYLTT
+1625 SGYQNTTGRPVYLTT
-1640 LSPDDERFGSDNY
+1640 LSPDDPKFGSDNY
-1653 DKSVWGSKA
+1653 DKTVWSGLA
-1662 TPTPM
+1662 TSGPS

-1680 KETFADSVAWCN
+1680 QETFADSVAWCN

-1701 LAQNEQEKVRAYEDR
+1701 LAQNEQEKVRAYEER
-1716 QEYLKQN
+1716 EEYLKQN
-1723 LSFDSGSS
+1723 ISFDSGSS
-1731 ITLTEETEE
+1731 VTMTEATEETH
-1740 SYGST
+1740 GST
-1745 YDISTVLCL
+1745 YDVTAIVCI
-1754 KAGITWGVNWNS
+1754 KAGITLGRLYNS
-1766 TGVIW
+1766 MGAIY
-1771 DLHTQTGGG
+1771 DFHTRTGGG
-1780 AHHSSEESQTQLASF
+1780 THQSYEGETTQLASF

-1856 VPQITVDVPVVSNV
+1856 VPQITVDVPIVSNV

-1991 TTLNTMLGKE
+1991 TTLNTMLGTE

-2012 RNYYNL
+2012 RNYNNL

-2044 DKTQNNEYLPS
+2044 DKTLNNEYLPS
-2055 TATVNYR
+2055 TATVSYR

-2130 IQKGMLTNTANF
+2130 IQKGMLTNMANF

-2151 TVQHDVALD
+2151 AVMHDVALD

-2165 SSATTEA
+2165 STAATEA
-2172 DIVLSNRDFSIDAWI
+2172 DIVLNNHDFSIDAWI
-2187 NVGTKG
+2187 YVTSEGT
-2193 SIVSH
+2193 ILSH
-2198 GNGATRFDIGT
+2198 GDGATRLDIGT
-2209 DAQGRLTIG
+2209 DAQGHLTMG
-2218 IGDNTYTSTNAM
+2218 IGSNTYTSKNAM
-2230 PRNKWIYLTLNYK
+2230 PRNKWIYLTTSYK

-2258 KTVTLFND
+2258 KTVTLFD
-2266 KAVAAYVGQG
+2266 DQPAGAYSGQG
-2276 KLQIG
+2276 KIQIG
-2281 SSDVT
+2281 SSAK

-2297 AHDLTTAL
+2297 AHDLTMAL
-2305 LNKSKSKK
+2305 LNKSRSKK

-2323 KMNEGEGTVI
+2323 KMNEGEGTLI
-2333 TDYARNRHMKMTA
+2333 TDYARNRHMKMGA
-2346 ESWKLD
+2346 EAWRLE

-2365 LDIVTT
+2365 LDIVTA
-2371 SISPLTSDNC
+2371 SIPPLASDNC

-2386 MRAGK
+2386 MRAGT
-2391 QDGEAEIFHI
+2391 QTGEAEIFHS
-2401 GEIELWLD
+2401 GEVELWMD
-2409 AAGNLQLTSLGSD
+2409 GAGKLQLTSLGTD
-2422 YAAGQTSLLDNA
+2422 YETGQASLLDNA

-2456 TLSTSASNVGQT
+2456 TLSTSAANVGQT
-2468 AADRLIIGGRR
+2468 ASDRLIIGARR
-2479 KKGTT
+2479 TKGTT
-2484 TSYTFDRFL
+2484 GKYTYDRLF
-2493 KGSVDDVRLWNA
+2493 KGSIDDVRLWNA

-2546 EGSAKDLVS
+2546 EGSAKDLRS
-2555 NNVAYCESGN
+2555 NNMATCESGN

-2574 ALRAARTETNVGFS
+2574 ALRAAQTETNVGFS
-2588 FTASDDK
+2588 FTASDNK
-2595 VVLNITESA
+2595 VVINITEPA

-2615 AKEIL
+2615 AKELL

-2628 PVIWTAYVNCN
+2628 PVMWTAYVNCN
-2639 GLTWDTPNVT
+2639 DLAWDNPSVS
-2649 VNKHVG
+2649 VSKEVG
-2655 EAEYVEASFTNN
+2655 AKGYFEASFTNN
-2667 SGSQQIWTLSGLPTW
+2667 GGTQQVWTLSGIPIW
-2682 LTASVEEGAAEPLTT
+2682 LTASVEDGAAEPLTT
-2697 TTIRF
+2697 TTVRF
-2702 DISEGVAIGTY
+2702 DISEGMAIGTY
-2713 EETVYLTGNDDISSP
+2713 EETVYLTGNDNIPTP
-2728 LTIKLVVT
+2728 LTIRLNVT
-2736 GDVPAWDVN
+2736 GVVPEWGVN
-2745 PADYEETMNLVGTL
+2745 PADFENTMNLVGTL
-2759 SFIGQPTNDTQDMVA
+2759 SIMGQPSDDAEDLVA
-2774 AFIDGECRGVAS
+2774 AFIDGECRGVAH
-2786 PVYNERY
+2786 PVYNTRY
-2793 DNYFIQLDIYGN
+2793 DNYFVQLDIYGN
-2805 DEDAGKSVVF
+2805 DEDAGKTVVF

-2824 KYPQLSTSQVVTFRD
+2824 KYPQLNTSQTITFRD
-2839 NHVYGTFDAPVALN
+2839 NHVYGNFAAPVVLDAT
-2853 AVDLIEQTRD
+2853 DLIEQSNN
-2863 LVQGWNWISFYV
+2863 LVQGWNWISFYA
-2875 HADAMNVEQV
+2875 HADKMGAEDV
-2885 FSPVAGNTD
+2885 FSPVAAQAE
-2894 VVKSQSEFGTFENGQ
+2894 VVKSQTEFGTFENGK
-2909 FYGKTFDVDNRSM
+2909 FFGKAFDTDNRSM
-2922 YRVHMTAPQTLNVI
+2922 YKVRMAAPQTLNVI

-2941 TDQRRIVLQPGWNW
+2941 SEQRTIVLQPGWNW

-2966 SDALAGMN
+2966 GDALAGMN
-2974 PQDGDIIKGQRGFA
+2974 PQDGDVIKGQKGFA
-2988 MYNGYGWNGSLKALT
+2988 LYDGYEWNGSLKALT
-3003 PGQGYMIQSAATS
+3003 PGKGYMIQSAATGK
-3016 DRTFEYPTAA
+3016 RTFEYST
-3026 ATSRSAVAP
+3026 ATSRYAAAP
-3035 LTTTYES
+3035 MIVDQMS
-3042 NVFHP
+3042 GVFEQV
-3047 IDYHQYPGNMCI
+3047 DYHKYPGNMCI
-3059 VASITWDG
+3059 VAAVTWEG
-3067 IPAVGSEVAVFD
+3067 EPAIGSEVGVFD
-3079 DTDCRTVEVADEE
+3079 NDECRTVEIADGE
-3092 GFAYFTVPGEE
+3092 GFAYFTVPGDET
-3103 KQTLFFKMERD
+3103 QTLFFKMVRD
-3114 GVIYVSDVTVNYEE
+3114 DVEYVSDVTVTYEE

-3133 THSSPLVVAFETT
+3133 THSAPLVVAFDDA
-3146 SIDNIYVDGEDCETQ
+3146 SYIYNIIDDADNCETQ
-3161 WFTSDGVCLP
+3161 WFTVGGVGLP
-3171 SKPTQLGVYLCRT
+3171 CKPTDCGVYICRSYD
-3184 FNKKTQTATTRKVVI
+3184 KKAHTVTTRKVVI
-3199 RN
+3199 NK

>member
-1 MSYKLLPKEH
+1 MQ
-11 PPKNVDV
+11 
-18 SSPPTR
+18 
-24 FQQRNVVSLAMMY
+24 F
-37 VVVLLLAL
+37 
-45 LPIQSWAGSY
+45 
-55 FGNTSIHSIAW
+55 
-66 QPTVEKPHMQ
+66 TVMF
-76 INLCIYDATKNSNSF
+76 YDAGGYDSF
-91 FLHDATEGSNKG
+91 FLHDATEGSNAG
-103 PAIYIDGQYIGSPDW
+103 PALYVDGHYICSPDD

-124 NSNTGD
+124 SNGSG
-130 DDALENQRGNNGWW
+130 NQDGIEDQRKYDGWW
-144 GSTYSRTIDGVTY
+144 GNTYTKTVGGVTY
-157 TVRFWDPGKNGNK
+157 TVKFWDPGRSGDRYGVRVHVFMDK
-170 YYVTMFVFIDN
+170 Y
-181 FRVDETHTVKIR
+181 RVGEQHTVTIR
-193 GKWKVNNNGSSWQE
+193 GKWRINRTSTQFE
-207 CSWTSTPITNPFK
+207 ERSWTFNAIPNPFK
-220 EETLSTAYTD
+220 ESTLAVNYIDYTN
-230 YSHAVLNGELN
+230 ATLTGKLNT
-241 SSYANYV
+241 SFANYLAV
-248 SVSGEYPGSYFDGK
+248 ARDYPGSYFNGK
-262 TQYVAPEDFGGS
+262 TQYVQPNKFSGWKEFSMGS
-274 KLYEKGTT
+274 TEISNMPFYVKNSYEE
-282 TIDNLPYN
+282 
-290 LDSSYP
+290 
-296 DYGPHKV
+296 YGPRSI
-303 YVQHHIPYAA
+303 YVQHQIAVPAKGGYV
-313 ADGFPE
+313 E
-319 RRVWSGTTI
+319 CKVWSSTWI
-328 DLPDYIRAEQITA
+328 SLPDFSRAKNITA
-341 TPDMWKKQVTL
+341 VPDKWKKQVTL
-352 TWKTAREIEEETA
+352 NWEAEES
-365 KKTGNDDEI
+365 
-374 YKNESTL
+374 KNEFTT
-381 GTWSIYRYPKGD
+381 GTWSIYRYPAD
-393 PTAKV
+393 NPTAKV
-398 LVANLP
+398 LVADKLLY
-404 NNTTRKYIADVPE
+404 TTRKYVADVPD
-417 YDTKYVYEIE
+417 YDTKYVFEIE
-427 FRPKNITDAEHIDRL
+427 FRPKNIPDAERIQRL
-442 VRSIECSVD
+442 VRSITCSVD
-451 RVFNIT
+451 RSY
-457 NFEVKGDKNS
+457 S
-467 INVSW
+467 IKMESIEAGESSIKLSW
-472 QAPEFKGSESY
+472 QAETFNGTLPLTFSILRQSTESDEWEEIGTKSLNNKKEVKFTYTDSKNLSVCDGYCYKIQATLLEGYLATSDTTKFVQLDGQSKVIGVSTSKGDFQGMVKVTWEAKQVDSQPTKYELLRRVKGS
-483 IFKVYRTEYGDP
+483 TA
-495 TTKYYT
+495 
-501 DWEEAGSVTVSD
+501 WA
-513 KNRTQH
+513 
-519 TYVDKKS
+519 S
-526 LETCPIYYYKVAIT
+526 LYKVS
-540 MLENK
+540 
-545 TFELPVEQIKGAGL
+545 G
-559 TGQTQITSLSATK
+559 TS
-572 GESKFVKVS
+572 
-581 WNVDQVG
+581 
-588 ADETYYELMRTVK
+588 TYYS
-601 GKDKWVTLYKTNGTY
+601 
-616 ANYFYE
+616 YE
-622 DNTALPGQYYDYKV
+622 DNTAQPGLYYDYKV
-636 VWIVTCGEKEKR
+636 ISTTACGETET
-648 QEITDDGFCSAM
+648 QLFESDEGFCRST
-660 GTISGRIA
+660 GIVSGRIT
-668 YGTGTAVGDA
+668 YGTGTAVMDA
-678 RVTLLRTSDD
+678 RVSLVKNSENAGDAA
-688 DSGKSQFY
+688 QFY
-696 SLRTQG
+696 AVSTQE
-702 AGDGVFLN
+702 AGDGLFLD
-710 LDGSKLTENFV
+710 LDGKVLNEKFKDKDFS
-721 NNPYTVQMLVRP
+721 VQMFVRP
-733 NDDQQGST
+733 NATQNASS
-741 PTIFD
+741 PIFFD
-746 LGGKMKL
+746 LGN
-753 QLGTYDAAN
+753 QLSLSLGNYNKDAVGYELLLTQGEKSEA
-762 GFPVVLNYAGTTEN
+762 
-776 TGLYLPAH
+776 TGIILPTRDY
-784 AFTSLTLSV
+784 TSLTLSV
-793 DATGKPT
+793 SKENKAVITAIDKLDSIVVSKEIALSPISFADT
-800 VTCVSAID
+800 VTS
-808 SLTTFTSAGTYEIS
+808 GIS
-822 FDTLETT
+822 M
-829 GICLGGSYTST
+829 GGSYVGGSYAL
-840 SNNAF
+840 NLNKAF
-845 SGYVD
+845 SGYID
-850 EMRIF
+850 EMRVF
-855 SGVALQ
+855 SGKALT
-861 KAEILKNYN
+861 KTEILKNYN
-870 HSLVGTEDGLFAY
+870 HMLAGTEDGLFAY
-883 WPVDEGIER
+883 WPVDEGISG
-892 QTTAYDYSKTSGV
+892 QTYAYDYSKTSGV
-905 SNGNHG
+905 ANGNHARFG
-911 RLGPSTTPSNEVLPT
+911 GVKTVVTSAVVPESTQLA
-926 EHQFGLFGY
+926 LFGY
-935 TDSQGNY
+935 TDAQGNF
-942 VVRGVPFSGEGTN
+942 VIRGVPFSGDGTN
-955 YMVVPTLGIHEFSPQ
+955 YMVVPTLGVHEFSPQ

-1008 VEGCNFYVDGNI
+1008 VEGCNFYVDGSI

-1082 EFVDQTLVNFSGRV
+1082 EFVDQTLVSFSGRV

-1111 SVNNIGIT
+1111 SVNNIGVT

-1143 SYETNPNPV
+1143 SYETNLNPV
-1152 EVRSATSTINSR
+1152 EVRSATGTINSR

-1222 MEYTDSLATDD
+1222 MEYTDSLVTDD

-1279 KLDINDIYTVEDDGS
+1279 KLDIKDIYTVADNGTVN
-1294 ISYKYGGAVF
+1294 YKYGGAIF
-1304 ESLGSYVFKIEA
+1304 ESLNSYTFKIEA
-1316 FEEYVNEDVKG
+1316 YEEYVNHDVKG
-1327 SPVSYHVPL
+1327 SPVTYHVPL
-1336 EGLEVTVSNE
+1336 DGLEVTVSNE
-1346 LSSEQSVYTDENTA
+1346 LSSEQSVYTDGNTA
-1360 GKPAGSLAEMTNNT
+1360 GKPAGSLAEMTDNT
-1374 ITLDSLGKATYVWK
+1374 LTLDSLGKATYVWR

-1403 MFYDIE
+1403 MFYDID
-1409 GRTYNWSG
+1409 GRTYGWSG
-1417 NGMSGIILGSLPTGS
+1417 NGMSGIILGSLSTGS
-1432 NFVTSGPDIVDMI
+1432 NFVTSGPDLVDMI

-1455 AEWTSGTVYSRA
+1455 AEWTSGTIYSETR
-1467 ESTGGVW
+1467 SSGGVW
-1474 SSESELITTTKLGID
+1474 TFDTEEIGTYKIGADLQTVTGVGVSKINSLQMKNDITFGFNEVVEGESAVTWGKTTTI
-1489 CTTVEGF
+1489 
-1496 GVAIINEL
+1496 
-1504 KSTNDLTVGLNE
+1504 
-1516 NIQGEKANTWSKATT
+1516 
-1531 VTRAISTSSAPEYV
+1531 TRAISTSSAPEYV
-1545 GANGDVFVGS
+1545 GANGDVFIGS
-1555 STNLVYGK
+1555 ATNIIIGK
-1563 ARDVNFRRKGTG
+1563 ARDVNFRRKGTS
-1575 NEVELGLKD
+1575 NEVELGLED
-1584 IMTTGLSF
+1584 VMTSGLEFKTS
-1592 TTAFNYTANYIENV
+1592 FNYTASYIENV
-1606 LIPNLRS
+1606 LIPNLLS
-1613 IRNGLLQTVSNI
+1613 IRNGLLQTVDNI
-1625 SGYKNTTGRPVYLTT
+1625 SGYQNTTGRPVYLTT
-1640 LSPDDERFGSDNY
+1640 LSPDDPKFGSDNY
-1653 DKSVWGSKA
+1653 DKTVWSGLA
-1662 TPTPM
+1662 TSGPS

-1680 KETFADSVAWCN
+1680 QETFADSVAWCN

-1701 LAQNEQEKVRAYEDR
+1701 LAQNEQEKVRAYEER
-1716 QEYLKQN
+1716 EEYLKQN
-1723 LSFDSGSS
+1723 ISFDSGSS
-1731 ITLTEETEE
+1731 VTMTEATEETH
-1740 SYGST
+1740 GST
-1745 YDISTVLCL
+1745 YDVTAIVCI
-1754 KAGITWGVNWNS
+1754 KAGITLGRLYNS
-1766 TGVIW
+1766 MGAIY
-1771 DLHTQTGGG
+1771 DFHTRTGGG
-1780 AHHSSEESQTQLASF
+1780 THQSYEGETTQLASF

-1856 VPQITVDVPVVSNV
+1856 VPQITVDVPIVSNV

-2012 RNYYNL
+2012 RNYNNL

-2044 DKTQNNEYLPS
+2044 DKTLNNEYLPS
-2055 TATVNYR
+2055 TATVSYR

-2130 IQKGMLTNTANF
+2130 IQKGMLTNMANF

-2151 TVQHDVALD
+2151 AVMHDVALD

-2165 SSATTEA
+2165 STAATEA
-2172 DIVLSNRDFSIDAWI
+2172 DIVLNNHDFSIDAWI
-2187 NVGTKG
+2187 YVTSEGT
-2193 SIVSH
+2193 ILSH
-2198 GNGATRFDIGT
+2198 GDGATKLDIGT
-2209 DAQGRLTIG
+2209 DAQGHLTMG
-2218 IGDNTYTSTNAM
+2218 IGSNTYTSKNAM
-2230 PRNKWIYLTLNYK
+2230 PRNKWIYLTTSYK

-2258 KTVTLFND
+2258 KTVTLFD
-2266 KAVAAYVGQG
+2266 DQPAGAYSGQG
-2276 KLQIG
+2276 KIQIG
-2281 SSDVT
+2281 SSAK

-2297 AHDLTTAL
+2297 AHDLTMAL
-2305 LNKSKSKK
+2305 LNKSRSKK

-2323 KMNEGEGTVI
+2323 KMNEGEGTLI
-2333 TDYARNRHMKMTA
+2333 TDYARNRHMKMGA
-2346 ESWKLD
+2346 EAWRLE

-2365 LDIVTT
+2365 LDIVTA
-2371 SISPLTSDNC
+2371 SIPPLASDNC

-2386 MRAGK
+2386 MRAGT
-2391 QDGEAEIFHI
+2391 QTGEAEIFHS
-2401 GEIELWLD
+2401 GEVELWMD
-2409 AAGNLQLTSLGSD
+2409 GAGKLQLTSLGTD
-2422 YAAGQTSLLDNA
+2422 YEAGQASLRDNA

-2456 TLSTSASNVGQT
+2456 TLSTSAANVGQT
-2468 AADRLIIGGRR
+2468 ASDRLIIGARR
-2479 KKGTT
+2479 TKGTT
-2484 TSYTFDRFL
+2484 GKYTYDRLF
-2493 KGSVDDVRLWNA
+2493 KGSIDDVRLWNA

-2538 NNENQVVT
+2538 NDANQIIT

-2628 PVIWTAYVNCN
+2628 PVVWTAYVNCN